1 MFHRQPKYTGPE
13 RRRKPRWRPRPLRVL
28 LLLLWL
34 SVAGYAAAVLWLM
47 TQETRI
53 VVQAIQT
60 LGDARPPFPYEHVEL
75 PRQDGA
81 RQFAWVM
88 PAEQPADAS
97 WVLYLHGNPSTVASP
112 VNVAH
117 YALLRGMGFSVLAP
131 EYRGFAGLEGEPT
144 ERSLAADARAAF
156 DYLVHARGVPAS
168 RIVLY
173 GWSLGGAVAVDL
185 AGAVQPGALIL
196 EGTPASVVE
205 LTARKYP
212 LFPVH
217 LLMRSRFEA
226 VHKIDR
232 VSCPVLVLHS
242 PQDDAVPIAE
252 GRRLFAAAGGARRF
266 VEIRGGHTA
275 AAEVDAPHLADAI
288 GRFLIEH
295 RVLQTAVDG
304 RDLSDS

>member
-53 VVQAIQT
+53 VVQSIQT

-81 RQFAWVM
+81 RQFAWAM
-88 PAEQPADAS
+88 PAGQEADAA

-112 VNVAH
+112 VNLAH
-117 YALLRGMGFSVLAP
+117 YALLRNMGFSVLAP

-144 ERSLAADARAAF
+144 ERSLLADARAAF
-156 DYLVHARGVPAS
+156 DYLRHTRRVPPS
-168 RIVLY
+168 RIVFY

-185 AGAVQPGALIL
+185 AGAVPPAALIL
-196 EGTPASVVE
+196 EGTPASVVDI
-205 LTARKYP
+205 TARKYP
-212 LFPVH
+212 LFPIH
-217 LLMRSRFEA
+217 LLMRNRFET
-226 VHKIDR
+226 VHRIDR
-232 VSCPVLVLHS
+232 VSCPVLVLPS
-242 PQDDAVPIAE
+242 PQDEIVPIAD
-252 GRRLFAAAGGARRF
+252 GKRLYAAAADARRF

-275 AAEVDAPHLADAI
+275 AAEVDAPHIADAI
-288 GRFLIEH
+288 GRFLIDY
-295 RVLQTAVDG
+295 RVLPAAADG
-304 RDLSDS
+304 RDRSDS

>member
-34 SVAGYAAAVLWLM
+34 SAAGYAAAVLWLM

-53 VVQAIQT
+53 VVQSIQT
-60 LGDARPPFPYEHVEL
+60 LGDGRPPSPYEHVEL
-75 PRQDGA
+75 PRRDGA

-88 PAEQPADAS
+88 PAGPAANAT

-112 VNVAH
+112 VNLAH
-117 YALLRGMGFSVLAP
+117 YALLRNMGFSVLAP
-131 EYRGFAGLEGEPT
+131 EYRGFAGLEGDPT
-144 ERSLAADARAAF
+144 ERSLLADARAAF
-156 DYLVHARGVPAS
+156 EYLQHARGVPPS
-168 RIVLY
+168 RIVFY
-173 GWSLGGAVAVDL
+173 GWSLGGAIAVDL
-185 AGAVQPGALIL
+185 AAGARPAALIL
-196 EGTPASVVE
+196 EGTPASVVDI
-205 LTARKYP
+205 TARKYP

-226 VHKIDR
+226 VRKIDR

-242 PQDDAVPIAE
+242 PQDEVVPIAE
-252 GRRLFAAAGGARRF
+252 GKRLYRAADSARF

-275 AAEVDAPHLADAI
+275 AAEADAPHLADAI
-288 GRFLIEH
+288 GRFLSDY
-295 RVLQTAVDG
+295 RVLQAWGEG
-304 RDLSDS
+304 RDMTDS